1 MPFASPK
8 LFPNFQPFIWGNPQP
23 IAMLHS
29 CDLWVLGEEPF
40 LNAVMK
46 VFNADRSA
54 DPSTYKDLAA
64 QCVPAFLD
72 MVMANLKDN

>member
-1 MPFASPK
+1 MQCY
-8 LFPNFQPFIWGNPQP
+8 NF
-23 IAMLHS
+23 
-29 CDLWVLGEEPF
+29 CDLWMLREEPF

-64 QCVPAFLD
+64 QCVPTFLD
-72 MVMANLKDN
+72 MVMKNLKGD